1 MDIKNQK
8 RTKENTHVMVRE
20 SVDLSR
26 LRVIR
31 RLVPPVAVAVA
42 ALILSGVEA
51 LFGVF
56 PFAFAL
62 ICAQSGFIMA
72 SSALIGAVL
81 GASALDGGILI
92 IGMLVG
98 VYALR
103 FASSYVTAKSFTVAK
118 AFREP
123 VMLRLATSVAASAA
137 VSLSLLSGAGSTAR
151 VVATT
156 AFALL
161 SIPAFTA
168 SFIFAVSHD
177 TKRSLKL
184 AGLMGCLVAAGAA
197 LSQLSMPFDM
207 TAVAAFFLSIVVT
220 YKNGPAMGSA
230 AGACLALTGEPMLL
244 PIYILSSFAGA
255 LVFDFSKTAAVAAAA
270 LCGIGW
276 SLYAGGLSAL
286 SRVLPEIIFAASA
299 AAPLI
304 SCGLISRTPLFAR
317 KNEIYEE
324 NEGGDDKISKIS
336 DSFEAISKLL
346 YNLSDRMSLPTSEQA
361 ERICSASRGKFCSGC
376 ILGCPEKEADSFFQ
390 SAVQSLSVRGRAG
403 ADLAPEAL
411 ARRCHNIDAIL
422 DNINTGARIH
432 AKMSDAGRKTQIFAT
447 DYKAVASLLR
457 EISSPER
464 DGGRDSEGES
474 ALSESL
480 RENGIRFTT
489 VSVYGKRCRR
499 VYVRGLSM
507 PMEAGEEDIR
517 RLAEE
522 ALGARLT
529 SPEFSIDGGSI
540 SLAMRSK
547 QIIKIDSGKFTSPYP
562 GEKYSGDT
570 AASFTNGEGYAYTLV
585 SDGMGSGREA
595 ALTSGI
601 SGVYLEKLLSAGCPM
616 KSTLELLNTFICG
629 GENECFTT
637 LDLMEADLY
646 TGRASFIKSGA
657 APSFLIRDGKV
668 FRLHSKTVPIGII
681 RALDAE
687 MIKLSLRAGDT
698 VIMMSDGVTGSYE
711 ICPWLYDLLQ
721 NGDLGSCSPKMVAR
735 VIGEAAIKAA
745 EERDDITV
753 VAMKVS

>member
-8 RTKENTHVMVRE
+8 RTKENIV
-20 SVDLSR
+20 SR
-26 LRVIR
+26 FKDAVAVLKAPALRKIF
-31 RLVPPVAVAVA
+31 PAVAVAVA
-42 ALILSGVEA
+42 ALALTGVET

-56 PFAFAL
+56 PFGFAL
-62 ICAQSGFIMA
+62 ICAQSGFVMA
-72 SSALIGAVL
+72 SSALIGASL
-81 GASALDGGILI
+81 GASVLEGGVLI
-92 IGMLVG
+92 IGMLAG

-103 FASSYVTAKSFTVAK
+103 FASSYVTTKNFTVAK

-123 VMLRLATSVAASAA
+123 TMLRLATSAAASAA
-137 VSLSLLSGAGSTAR
+137 VSLSLLQDAGSTAKLI
-151 VVATT
+151 ATS

-161 SIPAFTA
+161 AIPAFTA
-168 SFIFAVSHD
+168 SFIFAASPD
-177 TKRSLKL
+177 AKRSLKL
-184 AGLMGCLVAAGAA
+184 AGLMGTLVCAGAA
-197 LSQLSMPFDM
+197 LGQLSLPFDM
-207 TAVAAFFLSIVVT
+207 ASVAAFFLAVTVT
-220 YKNGPAMGSA
+220 YKNGPAMGSV
-230 AGACLALTGEPMLL
+230 AGVCLALAGEPMLL
-244 PIYILSSFAGA
+244 PIYVLGAFASA
-255 LVFDFSKTAAVAAAA
+255 LIFDFSKTAAVCAAA

-304 SCGLISRTPLFAR
+304 SCGIISGVPLLSQ
-317 KNEIYEE
+317 KSEIYEE
-324 NEGGDDKISKIS
+324 NEGGEDKISKIS

-346 YNLSDRMSLPTSEQA
+346 YNLSDRMSLPTYEEA
-361 ERICSASRGKFCSGC
+361 ERICAGSRGKFCSGC

-390 SAVQSLSVRGRAG
+390 SSVQSLSRRGRAG

-422 DNINTGARIH
+422 DNMNTGAKIH
-432 AKMSDAGRKTQIFAT
+432 AKMSDAGRKTQLFAT
-447 DYKAVASLLR
+447 DYKAVANLLR

-464 DGGRDSEGES
+464 DHGRDTEGE
-474 ALSESL
+474 AVLGESL
-480 RENGIRFTT
+480 RENGIRYTT

-499 VYVRGLSM
+499 VYIRGIAM
-507 PMEAGEEDIR
+507 PMEAGENDIR
-517 RLAEE
+517 VLAED
-522 ALGARLT
+522 ALGAHLT
-529 SPEFSIDGGSI
+529 SPEFSFDGGSV
-540 SLAMRSK
+540 SLSMKSVK
-547 QIIKIDSGKFTSPYP
+547 KINIDSGKFTSPYP
-562 GEKYSGDT
+562 GEKFSGDT
-570 AASFTNGEGYAYTLV
+570 AASFSNGEGYAYTLV

-616 KSTLELLNTFICG
+616 KSALEMLNTFICG

-637 LDLMEADLY
+637 VDLMEADLY
-646 TGRASFIKSGA
+646 TGKASFIKSGA
-657 APSFLIRDGKV
+657 APSFLIRDKKV

-687 MIKLSLRAGDT
+687 MIKLELKAGDT

-711 ICPWLYDLLQ
+711 SCPWLYDLLQ
-721 NGDLGSCSPKMVAR
+721 NGDIGSCSPKMAAR
-735 VIGEAAIKAA
+735 VIGEAAIKAS